1 MSFNSVIGQ
10 EEAVEI
16 LQDEIKQD
24 RISHAYLFSAKK
36 GSGKSKLAFEFA
48 KASFCEESDFDSCGS
63 CINCRK
69 MDHQNHPDFKK
80 VSVLE
85 GKSAISIDQIRELKK
100 EIAYKPYDSDHKI
113 YIIESAEKMTKEAAN
128 SLLKT
133 LEEPPSFATIIL
145 LVEDSGKLLPTIV
158 SRCQQIKLRNVSKQ
172 KIKEL
177 LLAEGLEAEQAEILS
192 STAAGSP
199 GKAFEIIEIDNYFE
213 QRQEIYNFLK
223 DINTKNTIE
232 IFKITEK
239 LASLLKT
246 DFPCFDL
253 LSDWYRDIMMIKQ
266 DYLDAVINKDYFE
279 ELKVLAVELSL
290 QKVIKNLELIAQS
303 EKYIERNIREELSLE
318 VLFFKLRQ
326 PDQE

>member
-10 EEAVEI
+10 KEAVEI
-16 LQDEIKQD
+16 LQDEIKQE

-48 KASFCEESDFDSCGS
+48 KASFCEESEVDSCGS

-69 MDHQNHPDFKK
+69 MDHQNHPDFKMI
-80 VSVLE
+80 SVLE

-113 YIIESAEKMTKEAAN
+113 YIIEAAEKLTKEAAN

-145 LVEDSGKLLPTIV
+145 LVEDSGKLLPTLV

-177 LLAEGLEAEQAEILS
+177 LLAEGLEAERAEIIS
-192 STAAGSP
+192 RTAAGSP
-199 GKAFEIIEIDNYFE
+199 GKALEIIKIDDYFE
-213 QRQEIYNFLK
+213 QRQQIYDFLK
-223 DINTKNTIE
+223 NINSKNTIE

-239 LASLLKT
+239 LSSLLKD
-246 DFPCFDL
+246 DFPCFNL

-279 ELKVLAVELSL
+279 ELKGLAAELSL
-290 QKVIKNLELIAQS
+290 QNVIRNLELIAKT
-303 EKYIERNIREELSLE
+303 EGYIERNIREELSLE

>member
-10 EEAVEI
+10 KEAVEI
-16 LQDEIKQD
+16 LQDEIRQG
-24 RISHAYLFSAKK
+24 RISHAYLFSAKS

-48 KASFCEESDFDSCGS
+48 KATFCKEEEDDSCGS

-69 MDHQNHPDFKK
+69 MEHQNHPDFKLI
-80 VSVLE
+80 SVLE
-85 GKSAISIDQIRELKK
+85 GKNAISIDQIRDLKK

-113 YIIESAEKMTKEAAN
+113 YIIEDAEKMSKEAAN

-158 SRCQQIKLRNVSKQ
+158 SRCQQIQLKNVSHK
-172 KIKEL
+172 KIKKL
-177 LLAEGLEAEQAEILS
+177 LLDRGLTEQQAEILS
-192 STAAGSP
+192 RTAAGSP
-199 GKAFEIIEIDNYFE
+199 GKAFEALELDDYFSE
-213 QRQEIYNFLK
+213 RKNIYDFLK
-223 DINTKNTIE
+223 DVESKNTME
-232 IFKITEK
+232 IFQITEK
-239 LASLLKT
+239 ITSLIKA
-246 DFPCFDL
+246 DFPCFNL

-266 DYLDAVINKDYFE
+266 DYLDAVINKDYIE
-279 ELKVLAVELSL
+279 ELKRLAVEMSQ
-290 QKVIKNLELIAQS
+290 QKIINNLDLIDRT
-303 EKYIERNIREELSLE
+303 EEYITRNVKEELSLE

>member
-10 EEAVEI
+10 EDAVEI
-16 LQDEIKQD
+16 LQDEIKRD
-24 RISHAYLFSAKK
+24 RISHAYLFSAKE

-48 KASFCEESDFDSCGS
+48 KASFCEESAADSCGN
-63 CINCRK
+63 CLNCRK
-69 MDHQNHPDFKK
+69 MDHKNHPDFKII
-80 VSVLE
+80 SVLE
-85 GKSAISIDQIRELKK
+85 DKSSISINQIRELKK

-113 YIIESAEKMTKEAAN
+113 YVIEKAEKMTKEAAN

-158 SRCQQIKLRNVSKQ
+158 SRCQQIKLRNVSRQ

-177 LLAEGLEAEQAEILS
+177 LLAEGLNEQRAEIIS

-199 GKAFEIIEIDNYFE
+199 GKALKIAKIDNYFE
-213 QRQEIYNFLK
+213 KRQQIYDFLK
-223 DINTKNTIE
+223 NIASKNTIE
-232 IFKITEK
+232 IFKLTKE
-239 LASLLKT
+239 LTSLLKA
-246 DFPCFDL
+246 DFPCFNL

-279 ELKVLAVELSL
+279 ELKELAAEMNL
-290 QKVIKNLELIAQS
+290 QTIVRNLELIAQS
-303 EKYIERNIREELSLE
+303 EEYIDRNIKEELSLE

>member
-10 EEAVEI
+10 KEAVEI
-16 LQDEIKQD
+16 LQDEIKTD
-24 RISHAYLFSAKK
+24 RISHAYLFSAKE
-36 GSGKSKLAFEFA
+36 GTGKSKLAFEFA
-48 KASFCEESDFDSCGS
+48 KASFCEESEADSCGS

-69 MDHQNHPDFKK
+69 MDHQNHPDFKMI
-80 VSVLE
+80 SVQE

-113 YIIESAEKMTKEAAN
+113 YIMETAEKMTKEAAN

-158 SRCQQIKLRNVSKQ
+158 SRCQQIKLRNVSKE

-177 LLAEGLEAEQAEILS
+177 LLAEGLEAKRAEIVS

-199 GKAFEIIEIDNYFE
+199 GKALEIIKIDNYFE
-213 QRQEIYNFLK
+213 QRQQIYDFLK
-223 DINTKNTIE
+223 DINSKNTIE
-232 IFKITEK
+232 IFQITEK
-239 LASLLKT
+239 LTSLLKT
-246 DFPCFDL
+246 DFPCFNL

-266 DYLDAVINKDYFE
+266 DYLDAVTNKDYFE
-279 ELKVLAVELSL
+279 QLKELAAELSL
-290 QKVIKNLELIAQS
+290 QNVIRNLELIAQS
-303 EKYIERNIREELSLE
+303 EEYIERNIRAELSLE

>member
-16 LQDEIKQD
+16 LQDEIEKD

-48 KASFCEESDFDSCGS
+48 KASFCEESQLDSCGS

-69 MDHQNHPDFKK
+69 MDHQNHPDFKII
-80 VSVLE
+80 SVLE

-113 YIIESAEKMTKEAAN
+113 YIIEAAEKMTKEAAN

-145 LVEDSGKLLPTIV
+145 LVEDSGRLLPTLV
-158 SRCQQIKLRNVSKQ
+158 SRCQQIKLRNVSKK

-177 LLAEGLEAEQAEILS
+177 LLAEGLENKEAEILS

-199 GKAFEIIEIDNYFE
+199 GKALEILEIDNYFAE
-213 QRQEIYNFLK
+213 RQKIYDFLK
-223 DINTKNTIE
+223 DINSKNTIE

-239 LASLLKT
+239 LTSLLKA

-279 ELKVLAVELSL
+279 ELKELAAELSL
-290 QKVIKNLELIAQS
+290 QKLIKNLELIAQS
-303 EKYIERNIREELSLE
+303 EEYIERNIREELSLE

>member
-1 MSFNSVIGQ
+1 MSFNSIIGQ
-10 EEAVEI
+10 KEAVEI
-16 LQDEIKQD
+16 LQDEIKMD

-48 KASFCEESDFDSCGS
+48 KASFCEESEVDSCGS

-69 MDHQNHPDFKK
+69 MDHQNHPDFKMI
-80 VSVLE
+80 SVLE

-113 YIIESAEKMTKEAAN
+113 YVMEAAERMTKEAAN

-145 LVEDSGKLLPTIV
+145 LVEDSGKLLPTLV

-177 LLAEGLEAEQAEILS
+177 LLAEGLGVEQAEIIS

-199 GKAFEIIEIDNYFE
+199 GKALEIMEIDNYFE
-213 QRQEIYNFLK
+213 QRQKVYDFLTN
-223 DINTKNTIE
+223 INSKNTIE
-232 IFKITEK
+232 IFQITEK
-239 LASLLKT
+239 LSSLLKD
-246 DFPCFDL
+246 DFPCFNL

-266 DYLDAVINKDYFE
+266 DYLDAVTNKDYFE
-279 ELKVLAVELSL
+279 ELKKQAAELSL
-290 QKVIKNLELIAQS
+290 QSVIRALELIDQS
-303 EKYIERNIREELSLE
+303 EEYIERNIREELSLE

>member
-10 EEAVEI
+10 KEAVEI
-16 LQDEIKQD
+16 LQDEIKDD
-24 RISHAYLFSAKK
+24 RISHAYLFSAKE

-48 KASFCEESDFDSCGS
+48 KASFCEESETDSCGS

-69 MDHQNHPDFKK
+69 MDHQNHPDFK
-80 VSVLE
+80 VISVLE

-113 YIIESAEKMTKEAAN
+113 YVMEAAEKMTKEAAN

-158 SRCQQIKLRNVSKQ
+158 SRCQQIKLRNVSKA

-177 LLAEGLEAEQAEILS
+177 LLAEGLEAERAEIIS

-199 GKAFEIIEIDNYFE
+199 GKALKIIKIDNYFE
-213 QRQEIYNFLK
+213 QRQQIYDFLK
-223 DINTKNTIE
+223 DINTKNTME
-232 IFKITEK
+232 IFQITEK
-239 LASLLKT
+239 LSSLLKA

-266 DYLDAVINKDYFE
+266 DYLAAVTNKDYFE
-279 ELKVLAVELSL
+279 ELKELAAELSL
-290 QKVIKNLELIAQS
+290 QNVIRNLELIAQS
-303 EKYIERNIREELSLE
+303 EEYIERNIREELSLE

>member
-10 EEAVEI
+10 QEAVKI
-16 LQDEIKQD
+16 LQDEIKEE
-24 RISHAYLFSAKK
+24 RISHAYLFTAKK

-48 KASFCEESDFDSCGS
+48 KASFCKESEVDSCGS

-69 MDHQNHPDFKK
+69 MDHQNHPDFKLI
-80 VSVLE
+80 SVLE
-85 GKSAISIDQIRELKK
+85 DKSAISINQIRELKK

-113 YIIESAEKMTKEAAN
+113 YIIEAAEKMTKEAAN

-177 LLAEGLEAEQAEILS
+177 LLAEGLEAEKAEIIS

-199 GKAFEIIEIDNYFE
+199 GKALEIIEIEDYFE
-213 QRQEIYNFLK
+213 QRREIYDFLK
-223 DINTKNTIE
+223 KINSKNTIE

-239 LASLLKT
+239 LSSLLKT
-246 DFPCFDL
+246 DFPCFNL

-266 DYLDAVINKDYFE
+266 DYLEAVINKDYLE
-279 ELKVLAVELSL
+279 ELKERAAGLSL
-290 QKVIKNLELIAQS
+290 QSVIRNLELIAQS
-303 EKYIERNIREELSLE
+303 EEYIERNIREELSLE

>member
-10 EEAVEI
+10 KEAVEI
-16 LQDEIKQD
+16 LTDEIKQN

-36 GSGKSKLAFEFA
+36 GSGKSKMAFEFA
-48 KASFCEESDFDSCGS
+48 KAIFCKKSEADSCGS

-69 MDHQNHPDFKK
+69 MDHQNHPDFKMI
-80 VSVLE
+80 SVLE

-113 YIIESAEKMTKEAAN
+113 YIIETAEKLTKEAAN

-158 SRCQQIKLRNVSKQ
+158 SRCQQINLSSVSKQ
-172 KIKEL
+172 KIKKL
-177 LLAEGLEAEQAEILS
+177 LLAEGLEAERAEIIS

-199 GKAFEIIEIDNYFE
+199 GKALEIIKIDEYFE
-213 QRQEIYNFLK
+213 QRQQIYDFLK
-223 DINTKNTIE
+223 NINSKNTIE
-232 IFKITEK
+232 IFEITDK
-239 LASLLKT
+239 LSSLLKD
-246 DFPCFDL
+246 DFPCFNL

-266 DYLDAVINKDYFE
+266 DYLDAVTNIDYFE
-279 ELKVLAVELSL
+279 ELKEFSAEISL
-290 QKVIKNLELIAQS
+290 QNVIRNLELIART
-303 EKYIERNIREELSLE
+303 EEYIERNIREELSLE

>member
-10 EEAVEI
+10 SEAVEI
-16 LQDEIKQD
+16 LQDEIKKE
-24 RISHAYLFSAKK
+24 RISHAYLFSAKE

-48 KASFCEESDFDSCGS
+48 KASFCKEVEADSCGS
-63 CINCRK
+63 CLNCRK
-69 MDHQNHPDFKK
+69 MDHQNHPDFK
-80 VSVLE
+80 VISVLE
-85 GKSAISIDQIRELKK
+85 GKSAISITQIRDLKK

-113 YIIESAEKMTKEAAN
+113 YIIEEAGKMTKEAAN

-145 LVEDSGKLLPTIV
+145 LAEDSGKLLPTIV
-158 SRCQQIKLRNVSKQ
+158 SRCQEIKLRNVDQ
-172 KIKEL
+172 NKIKKL
-177 LLAEGLEAEQAEILS
+177 LLDKGLSEEQAEIISL
-192 STAAGSP
+192 TAAGSP
-199 GKAFEIIEIDNYFE
+199 GRALEIIEIEDYFE
-213 QRQEIYNFLK
+213 QRKQIYDFLK
-223 DINTKNTIE
+223 DIKSKNTME

-239 LASLLKT
+239 ITELLKA
-246 DFPCFDL
+246 DFPCFNL

-279 ELKVLAVELSL
+279 ELKKLAAELDL
-290 QKVIKNLELIAQS
+290 QNVISNLELIAES
-303 EKYIERNIREELSLE
+303 EEYIDRNIRAELSLE

>member
-10 EEAVEI
+10 KEAIKI
-16 LQDEIKQD
+16 LQDEMEKD

-48 KASFCEESDFDSCGS
+48 KASFCKESELDSCGS

-69 MDHQNHPDFKK
+69 MNHQNHPDFK
-80 VSVLE
+80 VISILE
-85 GKSAISIDQIRELKK
+85 DKSAISIDQIRDLKK

-113 YIIESAEKMTKEAAN
+113 YIIEKAEKLTKEAAN

-158 SRCQQIKLRNVSKQ
+158 SRCQQIKLRNVSRQ

-177 LLAEGLEAEQAEILS
+177 LLAEGIKTEQAEIIS

-199 GKAFEIIEIDNYFE
+199 GKALEIAEIDNYFDKRK
-213 QRQEIYNFLK
+213 QVYDFLK
-223 DINTKNTIE
+223 DINNKNTME
-232 IFKITEK
+232 IFQITEEIS
-239 LASLLKT
+239 SLLKD
-246 DFPCFDL
+246 DFPCFNL

-279 ELKVLAVELSL
+279 ELKELAAEMNL
-290 QKVIKNLELIAQS
+290 QTIVRNLELIAQS
-303 EKYIERNIREELSLE
+303 EEYIDRNIKEELSLE

>member
-1 MSFNSVIGQ
+1 MSFNSIIGQ

-16 LQDEIKQD
+16 LQDEIRKD
-24 RISHAYLFSAKK
+24 RISHAYLFSAKE

-48 KASFCEESDFDSCGS
+48 KASFCEEAEVDSCGS

-69 MDHQNHPDFKK
+69 MDHQNHPDYK
-80 VSVLE
+80 VISVLE
-85 GKSAISIDQIRELKK
+85 GKSAISIDQIRKLKK

-113 YIIESAEKMTKEAAN
+113 YIIEKAEKMTKEAAN

-158 SRCQQIKLRNVSKQ
+158 SRCQQIKLRNVDQ
-172 KIKEL
+172 TEIKKL
-177 LLAEGLEAEQAEILS
+177 LLDQGLSEERAEIISL
-192 STAAGSP
+192 TAAGSP
-199 GKAFEIIEIDNYFE
+199 GSALEIIEIEDYFE
-213 QRQEIYNFLK
+213 QRKQIYDFLK
-223 DINTKNTIE
+223 DIKGKNTME

-239 LASLLKT
+239 ITSLLKA
-246 DFPCFDL
+246 DFPCFNL

-266 DYLDAVINKDYFE
+266 DYLEAVINKDYFE
-279 ELKVLAVELSL
+279 ELKELAAELSL
-290 QKVIKNLELIAQS
+290 QGVISDLELIAQS
-303 EKYIERNIREELSLE
+303 EEYIERNIREELSLE

>member
-16 LQDEIKQD
+16 LQDEIKKD

-48 KASFCEESDFDSCGS
+48 KASFCEESKVDSCGS

-69 MDHQNHPDFKK
+69 MDHQNHPDFKII
-80 VSVLE
+80 SVLE
-85 GKSAISIDQIRELKK
+85 GKTAISIDQIRELKK

-145 LVEDSGKLLPTIV
+145 LVEDSGRLLPTII
-158 SRCQQIKLRNVSKQ
+158 SRCQQIKLRNVSKNR
-172 KIKEL
+172 IKEL
-177 LLAEGLEAEQAEILS
+177 LLAEGLEAERAEIIS

-199 GKAFEIIEIDNYFE
+199 GRALEIIEIDNYFAE
-213 QRQEIYNFLK
+213 RQKIYDFLK
-223 DINTKNTIE
+223 DINSKNTIE

-239 LASLLKT
+239 LTSLLKA

-279 ELKVLAVELSL
+279 ELKVLAAELSL
-290 QKVIKNLELIAQS
+290 QKLINNLELIAQS
-303 EKYIERNIREELSLE
+303 EEYIERNIRSELSLE

>member
-1 MSFNSVIGQ
+1 MSFNSIIGQ

-16 LQDEIKQD
+16 LKDEIEKD
-24 RISHAYLFSAKK
+24 RISHAYLFSAKD

-48 KASFCEESDFDSCGS
+48 KASFCEETGIDSCGS

-69 MDHQNHPDFKK
+69 MDHQNHPDFKTI
-80 VSVLE
+80 SVLE
-85 GKSAISIDQIRELKK
+85 GKTAISIDQIRELKK

-113 YIIESAEKMTKEAAN
+113 YIIKSAEKLTKQAAN

-145 LVEDSGKLLPTIV
+145 LVEDSGKLLPTLV
-158 SRCQQIKLRNVSKQ
+158 SRCQQIKLNSVAKN

-177 LLAEGLEAEQAEILS
+177 VLKEGLDKNQAEIVS
-192 STAAGSP
+192 SAAAGSP
-199 GKAFEIIEIDNYFE
+199 GKALAITKIEDYFI
-213 QRQEIYNFLK
+213 QRQEIYDFLK
-223 DINTKNTIE
+223 RIKTKNTIE
-232 IFKITEK
+232 IFEITKK
-239 LASLLKT
+239 LCSLLKN

-266 DYLDAVINKDYFE
+266 DYLDAVINKDYLE
-279 ELKVLAVELSL
+279 DLKELAEDLSL
-290 QKVIKNLELIAQS
+290 QNIIRNLELISQS
-303 EKYIERNIREELSLE
+303 EEYIERNIREELSLE

>member
-10 EEAVEI
+10 TEAVEI
-16 LQDEIKQD
+16 LQDEIKKD

-48 KASFCEESDFDSCGS
+48 KASFCEESEVDSCGS

-69 MDHQNHPDFKK
+69 MDHQNHPDFKLI
-80 VSVLE
+80 SVLE

-113 YIIESAEKMTKEAAN
+113 YIIEAAEKMTKEAAN

-145 LVEDSGKLLPTIV
+145 LVEESGKLLPTLV

-177 LLAEGLEAEQAEILS
+177 LLAEGLESDQAEIIS

-199 GKAFEIIEIDNYFE
+199 GKALEIIKIDNYFE
-213 QRQEIYNFLK
+213 QRQEIYDFLK
-223 DINTKNTIE
+223 NINSKNTVE
-232 IFKITEK
+232 IFQITEK
-239 LASLLKT
+239 LSSLLKT
-246 DFPCFDL
+246 DFPCFNL

-266 DYLDAVINKDYFE
+266 DYLDAVINKDYIE
-279 ELKVLAVELSL
+279 QLKEFAAELSL
-290 QKVIKNLELIAQS
+290 QNVIRNLELIAKS
-303 EKYIERNIREELSLE
+303 EEYIERNIREELSLE

>member
-16 LQDEIKQD
+16 LQDEIEKD

-48 KASFCEESDFDSCGS
+48 KASFCEESQLDSCGS

-69 MDHQNHPDFKK
+69 MDHQNHPDFKII
-80 VSVLE
+80 SVLE

-145 LVEDSGKLLPTIV
+145 LVEDSGRLLPTLV
-158 SRCQQIKLRNVSKQ
+158 SRCQQIKLRNVSKK

-177 LLAEGLEAEQAEILS
+177 LLAEGLENKEAEILS

-199 GKAFEIIEIDNYFE
+199 GKALEILEIDNYFAE
-213 QRQEIYNFLK
+213 RQKIYDFLK
-223 DINTKNTIE
+223 DINSKNTIE

-239 LASLLKT
+239 LTSLLKA

-279 ELKVLAVELSL
+279 ELKELAAELSL
-290 QKVIKNLELIAQS
+290 QKLIKNLELIAQS
-303 EKYIERNIREELSLE
+303 EEYIERNIREELSLE

>member
-1 MSFNSVIGQ
+1 MSFNSIIGQ

-16 LQDEIKQD
+16 LQDEIRKD
-24 RISHAYLFSAKK
+24 RISHAYLFSAKE

-48 KASFCEESDFDSCGS
+48 KASFCEEAEVDSCGS

-69 MDHQNHPDFKK
+69 MDHQNHPDYK
-80 VSVLE
+80 VISVLE

-113 YIIESAEKMTKEAAN
+113 YIIEKAEKMTKEAAN
-128 SLLKT
+128 SILKT

-158 SRCQQIKLRNVSKQ
+158 SRCQQIKLRNVDQ
-172 KIKEL
+172 TEIKKL
-177 LLAEGLEAEQAEILS
+177 LLDQGLSEERAEIISL
-192 STAAGSP
+192 TAAGSP
-199 GKAFEIIEIDNYFE
+199 GRALEIIEIEDYFE
-213 QRQEIYNFLK
+213 QRKQIYDFLK
-223 DINTKNTIE
+223 DIKGKNTME

-239 LASLLKT
+239 ITSLLKA
-246 DFPCFDL
+246 DFPCFNL

-266 DYLDAVINKDYFE
+266 DYLEAVINKDYFE
-279 ELKVLAVELSL
+279 ELKELAAELSL
-290 QKVIKNLELIAQS
+290 QGLISDLELIAQS
-303 EKYIERNIREELSLE
+303 EEYIERNIREELSLE

>member
-10 EEAVEI
+10 KEAVEI
-16 LQDEIKQD
+16 LQDEIKKD

-48 KASFCEESDFDSCGS
+48 KASFCEESVADSCGS

-69 MDHQNHPDFKK
+69 MDHQNHPDFKLI
-80 VSVLE
+80 SVLE
-85 GKSAISIDQIRELKK
+85 AKSAISIDQIRELKK

-113 YIIESAEKMTKEAAN
+113 YVIEEAEKMTKEASN

-145 LVEDSGKLLPTIV
+145 LAADSGKLLPTIV
-158 SRCQQIKLRNVSKQ
+158 SRCQQIELRNVSRH

-177 LLAEGLEAEQAEILS
+177 LLAEGLKEEQAEIIS
-192 STAAGSP
+192 RTAAGSP
-199 GKAFEIIEIDNYFE
+199 GKALAIAEIENYFE
-213 QRQEIYNFLK
+213 KREQIYDFLK
-223 DINTKNTIE
+223 NINSKNTIE
-232 IFKITEK
+232 IFQITEK
-239 LASLLKT
+239 LSSLLKD
-246 DFPCFDL
+246 DFPCFNL

-279 ELKVLAVELSL
+279 ELKKLAAELDL
-290 QKVIKNLELIAQS
+290 QNVISNLELIAES
-303 EKYIERNIREELSLE
+303 EEYIDRNIRAELSLE

>member
-10 EEAVEI
+10 KEAVEI
-16 LQDEIKQD
+16 LEDEIEKD
-24 RISHAYLFSAKK
+24 RISHAYLFSAKE

-48 KASFCEESDFDSCGS
+48 KASFCEEAGVDSCGS

-69 MDHQNHPDFKK
+69 MDHQNHPDFKTI
-80 VSVLE
+80 SVLE
-85 GKSAISIDQIRELKK
+85 DKTAISIDQIRELKK

-113 YIIESAEKMTKEAAN
+113 YMIEPAEKLTKQAAN

-145 LVEDSGKLLPTIV
+145 LAEDSGKLLPTLV
-158 SRCQQIKLRNVSKQ
+158 SRCQQIKLGSVSKP

-177 LLAEGLEAEQAEILS
+177 LLEEGLDMQQADIVS
-192 STAAGSP
+192 SAAAGSP
-199 GKAFEIIEIDNYFE
+199 GKALAMSKIDNYFE
-213 QRQEIYNFLK
+213 RRREIYDFLTK
-223 DINTKNTIE
+223 IQSKNTIE
-232 IFKITEK
+232 IFKITDK
-239 LASLLKT
+239 LCSLLKN

-266 DYLDAVINKDYFE
+266 DYLGAVINTDYLE
-279 ELKVLAVELSL
+279 ELKELAAELSL
-290 QKVIKNLELIAQS
+290 QNIISNLELISQS
-303 EKYIERNIREELSLE
+303 QEYIERNIREKLSLE

-326 PDQE
+326 SDQE

>member
-16 LQDEIKQD
+16 LQDEIEKD

-48 KASFCEESDFDSCGS
+48 KASFCEESQLDSCGS

-69 MDHQNHPDFKK
+69 MDHQNHPDFKII
-80 VSVLE
+80 SVLE

-113 YIIESAEKMTKEAAN
+113 YIIEAAEKMTKEAAN

-145 LVEDSGKLLPTIV
+145 LVEDSGRLLPTLV
-158 SRCQQIKLRNVSKQ
+158 SRCQQIKLRNVSKK

-177 LLAEGLEAEQAEILS
+177 LLAEGLENKEAEILS

-199 GKAFEIIEIDNYFE
+199 GKALEILEIDNYFAE
-213 QRQEIYNFLK
+213 RQKIYDFLK
-223 DINTKNTIE
+223 DINSKNTIE

-239 LASLLKT
+239 LTSLLKA

-279 ELKVLAVELSL
+279 ELKELAAEMNL
-290 QKVIKNLELIAQS
+290 QTIVRNLELIAQS
-303 EKYIERNIREELSLE
+303 EEYIDRNIKEELSLE